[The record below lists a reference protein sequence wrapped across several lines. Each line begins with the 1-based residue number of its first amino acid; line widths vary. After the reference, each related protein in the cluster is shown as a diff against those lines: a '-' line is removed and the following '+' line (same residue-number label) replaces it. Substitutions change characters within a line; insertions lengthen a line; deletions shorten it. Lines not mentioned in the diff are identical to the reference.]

1 MCLPLSKSKKRLARI
16 IVGSMAVLL
25 AVPFV
30 VPATAKHVALAAPT
44 DPDADGVLMLED
56 FESGNAGVV
65 KLNPKRVVSASASI
79 ENNLQYVRN
88 GAHSLRIDYD
98 MIDVVDNPS
107 QLELAP
113 GNGSI
118 AIQGKPIKVGLWV
131 YGSNDGHLLTTKFRD
146 SKGSSFT
153 PEYYSDASVGVNWT
167 GWKYIEVGVPQD
179 KIEGSS
185 LELYFQLKQSD
196 MSKKNKGSIWID
208 DVQLIYEENELDREV
223 PAIEA
228 VSPAPNAV
236 LTSDLDK
243 FEVRIQ
249 DVQAGAVTPSGID
262 PSSIS
267 LLVDGLDLTSQSAY
281 SEETKLL
288 TLPASL
294 ITSGYHEIVVTAKDK
309 AGNPARLSY
318 SFTEDA
324 GERLVMSSPA
334 EAVSNELYEV
344 TVSLA
349 GDRTSKSAKV
359 ALQYDPSTL
368 TVEQI
373 VPKNGTTATKT
384 SDSDGKL
391 QFDVND
397 MKASGELATVQF
409 RVSPNAVLSRG
420 ESFKLV
426 KMSAG
431 SLVSDTATVSSLA
444 QPIRYTIAF
453 PYLMTV
459 EGVGLNSTS
468 TFKVTTHDGTP
479 FAGADVYLRGM
490 LEQMAVVKLS
500 AQASV
505 YEDDDTSEPVVAT
518 LPANTRLYGT
528 PEADDGWFEV
538 MLPDGTT
545 TGYVEEASVDAASI
559 VPLNLSLGQT
569 NEKGE
574 LKTNLTTLAL
584 GTYKA
589 QAVVGSK
596 NSAAMSFEVVEPYGS
611 LKPAYVQTY
620 VTEDLSSQLSVGWTT
635 SPMAPANA
643 IQYVKAAD
651 WDKEASAPEA
661 SKVTT
666 VEAESANQVLS
677 ELENG
682 PKGEIRFNTALIEGL
697 SESTAYKYRVGSEGN
712 WSDWYDY
719 ATMDAKTSTP
729 VSFVFVTDSHVKAD
743 NGKETYQSLVQNALD
758 KYPDTQFLMHGGDAV
773 DVGGAFAEWK
783 RFWEASASYATF
795 LPSATTLGNHD
806 VKAEGKEVYAKGAI
820 LPDDG
825 PDGYKEYAYAYD
837 VDDTHFVVLNSE
849 GTKAQMAL
857 QADWLRKDLD
867 GNKKKWT
874 IAMFHRPVY
883 HTEAGRGDL
892 AEDVKVY
899 FADILESHK
908 VDLVLVGHDHVYAR
922 TYPMTGGKIAA
933 NGAGTVYLDGGSS
946 GWKFY
951 DGQKYDYLSF
961 MYDDDV
967 PVYSHVQVADDAIKV
982 EARTLTGELVDSF
995 AIAKTSG
1002 TTDPG
1007 TPGPSTPNNQTGS
1020 GETNPMVHELTEK
1033 ELQTVQSNG
1042 ELTVKVSDAVQ
1053 QLKIEASLLAKLA
1066 ANKVGSLIIQGDN
1079 QPGIRIDA
1087 AQLSAPTDGSDL
1099 VLTWKKEAFANAGA
1113 LNQVATA
1120 PNAEASGRM
1129 AFTVSS
1135 NGKAFAYT
1143 LDWKGLSLTPYTNLY
1158 RVTEGGSLELATF
1171 SIVNQKQPVS
1181 LNSGVTY
1188 AAVEV
1193 KHGYSDLAASHWSY
1207 PYVQMLSG
1215 IGVMQGTGNGQ
1226 VSPDKKVT
1234 RAEFTAMIARAL
1246 GLKASG
1252 GAAFADVKANAW
1264 YGDVVAAAAQ
1274 SGIVMGNSSGRFNPN
1289 ADISRQEMAVMLQR
1303 ALDYR
1308 KVAVPQDG
1316 AATSFGDQAELAA
1329 WARDAALA
1337 LSKLGVMEGDA
1348 SGSFNPLA
1356 PASRAETAKVISLLL
1371 LQ

>member
-1 MCLPLSKSKKRLARI
+1 MRKNNKRLARI
-16 IVGSMAVLL
+16 IVGSMAALL
-25 AVPFV
+25 AVPFA
-30 VPATAKHVALAAPT
+30 VPATARHVALAAPAT
-44 DPDADGVLMLED
+44 PDADGVLMLEN
-56 FESGNAGVV
+56 FESGDPGVV
-65 KLNPKRVVSASASI
+65 KLNPKRVVSAGASI
-79 ENNLQYVRN
+79 ESDPQHVRN

-113 GNGSI
+113 GTGGI
-118 AIQGKPIKVGLWV
+118 AVQGKPIKVGLWV

-208 DVQLIYEENELDREV
+208 DVQLIYEDKGLDREV

-228 VSPAPNAV
+228 VSPVPNAV

-243 FEVRIQ
+243 FEVRIR
-249 DVQAGAVTPSGID
+249 DVQAGTDEMSGIE
-262 PSSIS
+262 PSSIA
-267 LLVDGLDLTSQSAY
+267 LFVDGQDLTAQSAY

-288 TLPASL
+288 TLPAAL
-294 ITSGYHEIVVTAKDK
+294 IASGYHEIVVTARDK

-318 SFTEDA
+318 AFTEDA
-324 GERLVMSSPA
+324 GERLVLSAPD

-349 GDRTSKSAKV
+349 GDRTSESSKV
-359 ALQYDPSTL
+359 ALQYDPGTL
-368 TVEQI
+368 TVERI
-373 VPKNGTTATKT
+373 VSRNGTTATKT
-384 SDSDGKL
+384 SDAGGNL
-391 QFDVND
+391 AFDVSGIQ
-397 MKASGELATVQF
+397 ASGELATVQF
-409 RVSPNAVLSRG
+409 RVSPDAVLGRG
-420 ESFKLV
+420 ERFKLV

-431 SLVSDTATVSSLA
+431 TLVSDASTFSSLA

-468 TFKVTTHDGTP
+468 TFKVTTRDGAP
-479 FAGADVYLRGM
+479 FAGADVYLRGV

-518 LPANTRLYGT
+518 LPAGTRVYGT

-538 MLPDGTT
+538 MLPDGST
-545 TGYVEEASVDAASI
+545 TGYVEEANVDAASI
-559 VPLNLSLGQT
+559 VPLNLSLGRT

-574 LKTNLTTLAL
+574 LKTDLTTLAL
-584 GTYKA
+584 GAYKA

-596 NSAAMSFEVVEPYGS
+596 NSAAIGFEIVEPYGS
-611 LKPAYVQTY
+611 LKPEYVQTY
-620 VTEDLSSQLSVGWTT
+620 VTEELSSKLSVGWTT
-635 SPMAPANA
+635 SPMAPQNYL
-643 IQYVKAAD
+643 QYVKAAD
-651 WDKEASAPEA
+651 WDQNVSARDA
-661 SKVTT
+661 SKVAT
-666 VEAESANQVLS
+666 VEAKSASQVLS

-697 SESTAYKYRVGSEGN
+697 SESTAYKYRVGSEGA

-719 ATMDAKTSTP
+719 RTADAKTSTP

-743 NGKETYQSLVQNALD
+743 NGKETYQALVRNALD
-758 KYPDTQFLMHGGDAV
+758 TYPDTQFLMHGGDAV

-783 RFWEASASYATF
+783 RLWEASSSYATF
-795 LPSATTLGNHD
+795 LPSAATLGNHD
-806 VKAEGKEVYAKGAI
+806 VKAEGKEVYAKSAS
-820 LPDDG
+820 LPDNG
-825 PDGYKEYAYAYD
+825 PDAYKEYAYSYD
-837 VDDTHFVVLNSE
+837 VDDAHFVVLNSE
-849 GTKAQMAL
+849 GTKEQMAL
-857 QADWLRKDLD
+857 QAQWLRQDLD
-867 GNKKKWT
+867 GNEKKWT
-874 IAMFHRPVY
+874 VAMFHRPVY
-883 HTEAGRGDL
+883 HTEAGRGEL
-892 AEDVKVY
+892 AEDVKIY

-922 TYPMTGGKIAA
+922 TYPMADGKIAA

-967 PVYSHVQVADDAIKV
+967 PVYSHVQIADDAIKV

-995 AIAKTSG
+995 AIAKTNGGSNPGTSG
-1002 TTDPG
+1002 PG
-1007 TPGPSTPNNQTGS
+1007 TPSSPTGT
-1020 GETNPMVHELTEK
+1020 GETDKTVHELTEK
-1033 ELQTVQSNG
+1033 ELQAVQPNG
-1042 ELTVKVSDAVQ
+1042 ELSVKVSGTVQ
-1053 QLKIEASLLAKLA
+1053 QLKIGPSLLSKLA
-1066 ANKVGSLIIQGDN
+1066 ANQVGSLVIRGDD

-1087 AQLSAPTDGSDL
+1087 AQLSAPADGSDL
-1099 VLTWKKEAFANAGA
+1099 VLTWKKEPFANADA
-1113 LNQVATA
+1113 LKQVAAA

-1143 LDWKGLSLTPYTNLY
+1143 LDWSGLSLTPYTNLY
-1158 RVTEGGSLELATF
+1158 RVTADGALELAAF
-1171 SIVNQKQPVS
+1171 SIVNQKRVAALS
-1181 LNSGVTY
+1181 SGVTY

-1193 KHGYSDLAASHWSY
+1193 KRDYTDLAASHWSY
-1207 PYVQMLSG
+1207 PFVQMLSG
-1215 IGVMQGTGNGQ
+1215 IGVMQGTGNTQ
-1226 VSPDKKVT
+1226 VSPNKKVT

-1246 GLKASG
+1246 GLQASG
-1252 GAAFADVKANAW
+1252 TATFADVKGNAW
-1264 YGDVVAAAAQ
+1264 YGAAVAAAAEN
-1274 SGIVMGNSSGRFNPN
+1274 GIVLGDRGGRFNPN
-1289 ADISRQEMAVMLQR
+1289 ADISRQEMAVILGR

-1316 AATSFGDQAELAA
+1316 GGASFSDQAELAT

-1348 SGSFNPLA
+1348 AGSFNPLA

>member
-1 MCLPLSKSKKRLARI
+1 
-16 IVGSMAVLL
+16 MAVLL
-25 AVPFV
+25 AVPFA

-44 DPDADGVLMLED
+44 GVIDDNGVMMLED

-65 KLNPKRVVSASASI
+65 KLNPKRVVSAGASI
-79 ENNLQYVRN
+79 ETDKQHVRN
-88 GAHSLRIDYD
+88 GNYSLKIDYD

-113 GNGSI
+113 GTGSI
-118 AIQGKPIKVGLWV
+118 AVQGKPIKVGLWV

-153 PEYYSDASVGVNWT
+153 PAYYADDTVGVNWT
-167 GWKYIEVGVPQD
+167 GWKYIEVDVPQD
-179 KIEGSS
+179 KIEGSL
-185 LELYFQLKQSD
+185 LELYFQVKQSD
-196 MSKKNKGSIWID
+196 MSKKNKGAIWID
-208 DVQLIYEENELDREV
+208 DVQLIYEDKGIDREV
-223 PAIEA
+223 PAIQA
-228 VSPAPNAV
+228 VSPAPNAM

-249 DVQAGAVTPSGID
+249 DVQAGTDEMAGID

-267 LLVDGLDLTSQSAY
+267 LLVDGKDLTAQTTY

-288 TLPASL
+288 SLPAAL
-294 ITSGYHEIVVTAKDK
+294 ITSGYHDVVVTAKDM

-324 GERLVMSSPA
+324 GERLVLSAPA

-349 GDRTSKSAKV
+349 GDRTSKSSKI

-384 SDSDGKL
+384 SDASCQL

-397 MKASGELATVQF
+397 IQASGELATVQF
-409 RVSPNAVLSRG
+409 RVSPDAVLSRG
-420 ESFKLV
+420 ERFKLV

-431 SLVSDTATVSSLA
+431 TLASDAATVSSLA

-468 TFKVTTHDGTP
+468 TFKVTKHDGTP

-500 AQASV
+500 ASSAV
-505 YEDDDTSEPVVAT
+505 YEDDDTTEPVVAT
-518 LPANTRLYGT
+518 LPEGARVYGT

-538 MLPDGTT
+538 MLPDGVT
-545 TGYVEEASVDAASI
+545 TGYVEEANVDAASI

-569 NEKGE
+569 DEKGE

-596 NSAAMSFEVVEPYGS
+596 NSAAISFEVVEPYGS
-611 LKPAYVQTY
+611 LKPEYVQTY

-635 SPMAPANA
+635 SPMARANY
-643 IQYVKAAD
+643 IQYVKATD
-651 WDKEASAPEA
+651 WAKDAPAPDA
-661 SKVTT
+661 SKVAT

-682 PKGEIRFNTALIEGL
+682 PKGEIRFHTALIGGL
-697 SESTAYKYRVGSEGN
+697 SESTAYKYRVGSEGA

-719 ATMDAKTSTP
+719 ATTDAQASTP

-773 DVGGAFAEWK
+773 DVGGAFGEWE

-806 VKAEGKEVYAKGAI
+806 VKGEGKEVYAKGAI
-820 LPDDG
+820 LPDNG
-825 PDGYKEYAYAYD
+825 PDAYKEYAYAYD

-849 GTKAQMAL
+849 GTKEQMAL
-857 QADWLRKDLD
+857 QAEWLRKDLD

-883 HTEAGRGDL
+883 HTEAGRGNL
-892 AEDVKVY
+892 AEDVKIY

-922 TYPMTGGKIAA
+922 TYPMAGGKIAA

-951 DGQKYDYLSF
+951 DGEKYDYLNFS
-961 MYDDDV
+961 YDDDV
-967 PVYSHVQVADDAIKV
+967 PVYTHVRVADDAIKV
-982 EARTLTGELVDSF
+982 EARTLTGEPVDSF
-995 AIAKTSG
+995 AIAKPSG

-1007 TPGPSTPNNQTGS
+1007 TPGPGTPGPSAPNNQTGS
-1020 GETNPMVHELTEK
+1020 GDTNQTSHELTEK

-1042 ELTVKVSDAVQ
+1042 ELTVKVTGTVR
-1053 QLKIEASLLAKLA
+1053 QLKIGTGVLAKLA
-1066 ANKVGSLIIQGDN
+1066 ANKVGSLIIEGDG

-1087 AQLSAPTDGSDL
+1087 AQLSAPADGSDL
-1099 VLTWKKEAFANAGA
+1099 VLAWKKEPFANTGA
-1113 LNQVATA
+1113 LKQLAAA

-1143 LDWKGLSLTPYTNLY
+1143 LDWNGLSLTPYTNLY
-1158 RVTEGGSLELATF
+1158 KVTEGGSLELAAF
-1171 SIVNQKQPVS
+1171 SIVNQKQPAS
-1181 LNSGVTY
+1181 LSSGATY

-1193 KHGYSDLAASHWSY
+1193 KRGYSDLAASHWGY

-1215 IGVMQGTGNGQ
+1215 IGVIQGTGNGQ

-1246 GLKASG
+1246 GLQASG
-1252 GAAFADVKANAW
+1252 TAAFADVKANAW
-1264 YGDVVAAAAQ
+1264 YGAAVAAAAEH
-1274 SGIVMGNSSGRFNPN
+1274 GIAMGDRGGRFNPN
-1289 ADISRQEMAVMLQR
+1289 AVISRQEMAVMIKR
-1303 ALDYR
+1303 ALDER
-1308 KVAVPQDG
+1308 KVTVPQDG
-1316 AATSFGDQAELAA
+1316 GGASFGDQAELAD
-1329 WARDAALA
+1329 WARDAAQA
-1337 LSKLGVMEGDA
+1337 LSQLGMMEGDA
-1348 SGSFNPLA
+1348 AGRFNPLA

>member
-1 MCLPLSKSKKRLARI
+1 MRKSQKSLTRI

-25 AVPFV
+25 AVPFA
-30 VPATAKHVALAAPT
+30 VPATAKHVAFAAPT
-44 DPDADGVLMLED
+44 VPDADGVLMLED

-65 KLNPKRVVSASASI
+65 KLNPKRVVSAGASI
-79 ENNLQYVRN
+79 ETEKQHVRN
-88 GAHSLRIDYD
+88 GNYSLRIDYD

-113 GNGSI
+113 GTGSI
-118 AIQGKPIKVGLWV
+118 AIQGKPIKVGLWA

-153 PEYYSDASVGVNWT
+153 PAYYADDTVGVNWT
-167 GWKYIEVGVPQD
+167 GWKYIEVDVPQD

-208 DVQLIYEENELDREV
+208 DVQLIYKENALDREV

-267 LLVDGLDLTSQSAY
+267 LSVDGQDLTAQSAY

-288 TLPASL
+288 SLPAAL
-294 ITSGYHEIVVTAKDK
+294 ITSGYHEVVVAAKDQ

-324 GERLVMSSPA
+324 GERLVMSAPA

-349 GDRTSKSAKV
+349 GDRTSSSSKV
-359 ALQYDPSTL
+359 ALQYDPGTL

-373 VPKNGTTATKT
+373 VAKNGTTATKT
-384 SDSDGKL
+384 SDNDGKL
-391 QFDVND
+391 LFDVND
-397 MKASGELATVQF
+397 IKASGELATVQF
-409 RVSPNAVLSRG
+409 RVSPDAVLSRG
-420 ESFKLV
+420 ERFKLV

-431 SLVSDTATVSSLA
+431 SLVSDAATVSSLA
-444 QPIRYTIAF
+444 QPVRYTIAF

-518 LPANTRLYGT
+518 LPEGTRIYGT

-538 MLPDGTT
+538 MLPDGAT
-545 TGYVEEASVDAASI
+545 TGYVEETSVDAASI

-569 NEKGE
+569 DEKGE

-584 GTYKA
+584 GSYKA

-611 LKPAYVQTY
+611 LKPEYIQTY
-620 VTEDLSSQLSVGWTT
+620 VTEDLSTQLSVGWTT
-635 SPMAPANA
+635 SPMAPTNA

-651 WDKEASAPEA
+651 WAKDAPTPDA

-682 PKGEIRFNTALIEGL
+682 PKGEIRFNAALIGGL
-697 SESTAYKYRVGSEGN
+697 SESTAYKYRVGSEGA

-719 ATMDAKTSTP
+719 ATTDAKTSTP

-743 NGKETYQSLVQNALD
+743 TGKETYQSLVQNALE

-806 VKAEGKEVYAKGAI
+806 VKGEGKEVYAKGAS
-820 LPDDG
+820 LPDNG
-825 PDGYKEYAYAYD
+825 PDAYKEYAYAYD

-849 GTKAQMAL
+849 GTKEQMAL
-857 QADWLRKDLD
+857 QAEWLRKDLD
-867 GNKKKWT
+867 ANKKKWT

-883 HTEAGRGDL
+883 HTEAGRGNL
-892 AEDVKVY
+892 AEDVKIY

-922 TYPMTGGKIAA
+922 TYPMAAGKIAA

-951 DGQKYDYLSF
+951 DGEKYDYLNFS
-961 MYDDDV
+961 YDDDV
-967 PVYSHVQVADDAIKV
+967 PVYTHVRVADDAIKV

-1002 TTDPG
+1002 GTDPG
-1007 TPGPSTPNNQTGS
+1007 TPGTPGPSAPNNQTGS
-1020 GETNPMVHELTEK
+1020 GETNQAVHELTEK
-1033 ELQTVQSNG
+1033 ELQAVQSNG
-1042 ELTVKVSDAVQ
+1042 ELTVKVSGAVQ
-1053 QLKIEASLLAKLA
+1053 QLKIDSSLLTKLA
-1066 ANKVGSLIIQGDN
+1066 ANKVGSLVIQGDN

-1087 AQLSAPTDGSDL
+1087 AQLSAPADGSDL
-1099 VLTWKKEAFANAGA
+1099 VLTWKKEQFANAGA
-1113 LNQVATA
+1113 LKQLATA

-1129 AFTVSS
+1129 AFTVST

-1158 RVTEGGSLELATF
+1158 LVTEGGSLELAAF
-1171 SIVNQKQPVS
+1171 SIVNQKQPAS

-1188 AAVEV
+1188 TAIEV

-1246 GLKASG
+1246 GLQASG
-1252 GAAFADVKANAW
+1252 AAAFADVKGNAW
-1264 YGDVVAAAAQ
+1264 YGDAVAAAAQ
-1274 SGIVMGNSSGRFNPN
+1274 SGIVMGDRGGRFNPN

-1316 AATSFGDQAELAA
+1316 GGASFGDQAELAA